1 MDSLRAAVP
10 ACLLWGLVLSGCVRS
25 VPSAT
30 EAGGGELAIW
40 EDRRSLAEGRLVRP
54 FREEVG
60 LGAVNHCRGRRL

>member
-25 VPSAT
+25 VPSAG

-40 EDRRSLAEGRLVRP
+40 RDASRHKLVFGGFCQRSRQT
-54 FREEVG
+54 
-60 LGAVNHCRGRRL
+60 